1 MDSGQKELKEK
12 RCFKA
17 ADIQD
22 SQKELFFLKFSHL
35 EFFIQQVLIQGT
47 PKYIIGSM
55 IVSQHAN
62 ILFCM

>member
-35 EFFIQQVLIQGT
+35 EFFIQQVLVQLF
-47 PKYIIGSM
+47 K
-55 IVSQHAN
+55 VLLN
-62 ILFCM
+62 ILLGA